1 MVEPPGQQGLVE
13 RLAAME
19 RRIEELS
26 RRGPSTGA
34 PLCVV
39 RLGVDVTA
47 WDYESKDVQPVTS
60 WSPALVD
67 PLGMWHLNEGGN
79 TFLRLPCAG
88 RFSITVAS
96 KWGIPGAYNPSV
108 PNCVSTAILLN
119 GSSAPNNGIAEETRY
134 MLPYA
139 ATCYTLKCEDRVFAT
154 NDTIKFNFW
163 SRFRDIRL
171 LSRTLNGAY
180 THFVVRYL
188 GSR

>member
-1 MVEPPGQQGLVE
+1 MIEPPGQQGLVD
-13 RLAAME
+13 RLAALD

-26 RRGPSTGA
+26 RRGQSSGS

-39 RLGVDVTA
+39 RLGTDVTA

-60 WSPALVD
+60 WSAPTVD
-67 PLGMWHLNEGGN
+67 THGMWHLNEGGQS
-79 TFLRLPCAG
+79 FLKLPFAG
-88 RFSITVAS
+88 RYSITVAS
-96 KWGIPGAYNPSV
+96 KWAIPGAYNPSV